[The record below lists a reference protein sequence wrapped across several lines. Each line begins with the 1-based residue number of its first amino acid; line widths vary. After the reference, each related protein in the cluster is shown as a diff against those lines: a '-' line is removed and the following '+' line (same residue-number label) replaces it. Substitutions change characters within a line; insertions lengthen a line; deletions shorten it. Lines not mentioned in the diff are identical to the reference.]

1 MSTAPN
7 HAELLATLDALRKQ
21 VKRGEIECV
30 AIVAISPTAIVQPV
44 IVGEP
49 QTVECIL
56 AVGLALQSH
65 CNTIACAALEDEAD
79 EEMPDAFADSGDER
93 AN

>member
-1 MSTAPN
+1 
-7 HAELLATLDALRKQ
+7 
-21 VKRGEIECV
+21 
-30 AIVAISPTAIVQPV
+30 V

-65 CNTIACAALEDEAD
+65 CNTIACAALEDDA